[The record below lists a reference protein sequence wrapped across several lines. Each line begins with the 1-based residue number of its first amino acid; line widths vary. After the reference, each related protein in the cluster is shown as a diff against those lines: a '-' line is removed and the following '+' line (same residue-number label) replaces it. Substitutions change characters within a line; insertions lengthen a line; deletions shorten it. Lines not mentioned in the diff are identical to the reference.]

1 MLLFLLL
8 AQLAPPHGTLRV
20 DQFFSPALGV
30 SKHVVIYLPPGY
42 ERHPARRYGVA
53 YYLHGIFGNESDWVA
68 LAEIDRVEDSLIA
81 TGRAP
86 LILVMPDGDDA
97 FYTNWAVPESRAAC
111 LADTLLVRRG
121 TTYCTERQDY
131 AGYIATDL
139 VHYVDSAYRTLAD
152 RRHRGIAGLSMGG
165 YGAVALALTH
175 PDLFAAAASHSGVL
189 SPLFAGPHPFSA
201 PARYAT
207 SMDALHTS
215 YGWAWASIGHAFG
228 DDTASW
234 YARDPT
240 RLAQQLHAAGGE
252 FPALYLDGGT
262 EDGLTDQSRA
272 FHSALNALGVIHA
285 YAEWP
290 GGHDWRYWR
299 AHVGESLAW
308 LAGRIGR

>member
-8 AQLAPPHGTLRV
+8 APLAPPPRTPRRDPV
-20 DQFFSPALGV
+20 FSPALGV

-152 RRHRGIAGLSMGG
+152 RRHRGIAGLSTGG
-165 YGAVALALTH
+165 YGAGGPA
-175 PDLFAAAASHSGVL
+175 PPPPAAPPRG
-189 SPLFAGPHPFSA
+189 
-201 PARYAT
+201 
-207 SMDALHTS
+207 
-215 YGWAWASIGHAFG
+215 
-228 DDTASW
+228 
-234 YARDPT
+234 
-240 RLAQQLHAAGGE
+240 AAGGAG
-252 FPALYLDGGT
+252 FQFYCWMGGPGRGWRT
-262 EDGLTDQSRA
+262 SPRA

-285 YAEWP
+285 Y
-290 GGHDWRYWR
+290 
-299 AHVGESLAW
+299 
-308 LAGRIGR
+308 